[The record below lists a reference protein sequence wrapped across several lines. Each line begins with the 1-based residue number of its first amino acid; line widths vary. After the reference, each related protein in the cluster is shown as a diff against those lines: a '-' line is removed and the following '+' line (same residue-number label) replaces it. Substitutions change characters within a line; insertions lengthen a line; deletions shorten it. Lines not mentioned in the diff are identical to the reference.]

1 MTLRPIL
8 KPVGTSKFIFFKFE
22 IMYCGYFFQFKQFKM
37 FQTGESGHLK
47 LYLGNKTA
55 NISIFLKTV
64 T

>member
-1 MTLRPIL
+1 
-8 KPVGTSKFIFFKFE
+8 
-22 IMYCGYFFQFKQFKM
+22 MYCGYFFQFKQFKM

-55 NISIFLKTV
+55 NINIFLKTV